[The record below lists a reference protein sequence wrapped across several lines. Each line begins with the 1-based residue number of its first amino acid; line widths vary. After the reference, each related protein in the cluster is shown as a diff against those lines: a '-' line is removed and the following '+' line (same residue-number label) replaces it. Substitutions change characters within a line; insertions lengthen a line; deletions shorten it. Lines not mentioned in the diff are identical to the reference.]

1 MKRFLSFFVALV
13 LTLGVMA
20 QTQHLKFQGIP
31 LNGTISAFHQKL
43 VAKGF
48 KHDAVL
54 SKGLAVGSRA
64 FSGVCF
70 GKKCIV
76 GVYYIPKTKLVYSVG
91 VIIQYDDEDVQYADF
106 EKINEALAKKYP
118 NAEVTEDDEYY
129 ETSYVMD
136 EGEIT
141 VAIDNDAL
149 TILYRDD
156 QNSEKAVENDIEE
169 YIDDL

>member
-48 KHDAVL
+48 KHEAVL
-54 SKGLAVGSRA
+54 SKGLAVGTRA

-91 VIIQYDDEDVQYADF
+91 VTIPYDDEDVQYADF
-106 EKINEALAKKYP
+106 ERINNALTKKYP
-118 NAEVTEDDEYY
+118 NAEVSEDEYEDVNTY
-129 ETSYVMD
+129 FLD
-136 EGEIT
+136 EGRIHVICELNLLH
-141 VAIDNDAL
+141 VMYYD
-149 TILYRDD
+149 
-156 QNSEKAVENDIEE
+156 EENTAKNETYKEEE

>member
-54 SKGLAVGSRA
+54 SKGVGAGTRC

-70 GKKCIV
+70 NKEAMI
-76 GVYYIPKTKLVYSVG
+76 GVYYIPKTKLVCGLSVS
-91 VIIQYDDEDVQYADF
+91 IEYTDIDDQKADF
-106 EKINEALAKKYP
+106 KRINNALAKKYP
-118 NAEVTEDDEYY
+118 NAEVIEDEYEDKNIY
-129 ETSYVMD
+129 VLDEGQILVYCELDKLYVMYYD
-136 EGEIT
+136 GENI
-141 VAIDNDAL
+141 AK
-149 TILYRDD
+149 Y
-156 QNSEKAVENDIEE
+156 EKYQEEE

>member
-54 SKGLAVGSRA
+54 SKNLDAGARA
-64 FSGVCF
+64 FTGTFF
-70 GKKCIV
+70 GKKANLYV
-76 GVYYIPKTKLVYSVG
+76 FYIPTTKVVAGLNVSL
-91 VIIQYDDEDVQYADF
+91 QDYDGESDYAQ
-106 EKINEALAKKYP
+106 INRVLAKKYP
-118 NAEVTEDDEYY
+118 EAEVTEEDFE
-129 ETSYVMD
+129 
-136 EGEIT
+136 
-141 VAIDNDAL
+141 NK
-149 TILYRDD
+149 TIIARIFRFF
-156 QNSEKAVENDIEE
+156 QEKVKKD
-169 YIDDL
+169 

>member
-1 MKRFLSFFVALV
+1 MNRFLSLFVALV

-48 KHDAVL
+48 KHDAAV
-54 SKGLAVGSRA
+54 SKGLGAGTRA

-70 GKKCIV
+70 GKECSV
-76 GVYYIPKTKLVYSVG
+76 GVYYIPKTKLVYG
-91 VIIQYDDEDVQYADF
+91 LAVIIQYADFNGPKADF
-106 EKINEALAKKYP
+106 ESINNALAKKYP
-118 NAEVTEDDEYY
+118 NAEVIEDEYEDKNTY
-129 ETSYVMD
+129 FLDEGLILVKCELDKLYVMYSD
-136 EGEIT
+136 
-141 VAIDNDAL
+141 
-149 TILYRDD
+149 
-156 QNSEKAVENDIEE
+156 KENTAKYVKYQEEE